1 MHAPSCSSLFFP
13 LLTLGFVATGPH
25 RAVASLPGIALV
37 AAVVLSIAARAPAG
51 APAHEGASW
60 PFTALA
66 VVLALVQLAT
76 LALFVRM
83 VARGGWSWDLI
94 VVGWFV
100 GNNSGWGSLV
110 VAHELI
116 HRRSRALRLLGRAL
130 LCTVLYDHFFVEHL
144 RGHHVRVGDA
154 RRSRRPRAS
163 ASRYHAF
170 FRRTV
175 PAQFRSAWR
184 LDRRAGAR
192 RPRRR
197 GRARRRGHRRRRLA
211 RPRRLPVAGV
221 RRHHR
226 ARGGQLLRAL
236 GLQRRGGRPGLSDS
250 WDTDSWFTHYTL
262 IGLSRHADHHAHAAR
277 PFERLRAV
285 DESPKL
291 PGGYYAMVGL
301 AQMRNGKFRA
311 LMTAE
316 LRRKK
321 LGPFASRGRAAE
333 LDAQAL
339 LVGEQLLLHAQER
352 LVGLEELL
360 GARADL

>member
-1 MHAPSCSSLFFP
+1 MAKGTVRRWLRHLSSLLFP
-13 LLTLGFVATGPH
+13 ALTLGFVATGPH
-25 RAVASLPGIALV
+25 HPAAALPGILLVALV
-37 AAVVLSIAARAPAG
+37 VVLDGRAGPARA
-51 APAHEGASW
+51 APDAEAATW

-66 VVLALVQLAT
+66 VT
-76 LALFVRM
+76 LALLQLVTLALLVRM
-83 VARGGWSWDLI
+83 VAVGGWSWGLI

-144 RGHHVRVGDA
+144 RGHHVRVATPDDPATA
-154 RRSRRPRAS
+154 RFDES
-163 ASRYHAF
+163 YNAF
-170 FRRTV
+170 FVRTV
-175 PAQFRSAWR
+175 PAQLRSAWR
-184 LDRRAGAR
+184 LDRGQVLCGVAVELALAVVVGA
-192 RPRRR
+192 
-197 GRARRRGHRRRRLA
+197 
-211 RPRRLPVAGV
+211 VAGWPGV
-221 RRHHR
+221 VVFVWQAYNAVSVLEAVNYFEHWGLSRR
-226 ARGGQLLRAL
+226 A
-236 GLQRRGGRPGLSDS
+236 GRPGLADS
-250 WDTDSWFTHYTL
+250 WDTDSWLTHYTL

-301 AQMRNGKFRA
+301 AQLRNRRFRA

-321 LGPFASRGRAAE
+321 LGPFAERAVAE
-333 LDAQAL
+333 S
-339 LVGEQLLLHAQER
+339 
-352 LVGLEELL
+352 
-360 GARADL
+360 